1 MSKKFLLCPLCAV
14 KPEVYKISVIDD
26 EGDYE
31 IANKVSC
38 LECGI
43 EIVNESLEELAD
55 IWNNRPEIVSSG
67 EKSIKEEKIIR
78 TLEWHGV
85 PEIWHAV
92 IAEEISG
99 LFLRVKPP
107 EIEDS

>member
-1 MSKKFLLCPLCAV
+1 MSKKFLLCPLCAG
-14 KPEVYKISVIDD
+14 KPEVYKIIVIDD

-31 IANKVSC
+31 VANKVAC

-43 EIVNESLEELAD
+43 EIVNESLEDLAD
-55 IWNNRPEIVSSG
+55 VWNNRPEFVSSD
-67 EKSIKEEKIIR
+67 EMSIKEEKIIR

-85 PEIWHAV
+85 PEIWHAT
-92 IAEEISG
+92 IAEELTR
-99 LFLRVKPP
+99 LFLRIKPS